1 MKKYENTPLAER
13 ERNAIDTAVRMLKKN
28 YPVETA
34 ILYGSK
40 TRGDDDEHSD
50 IDLLVITS
58 RPLHW
63 KEEKAI
69 VESLFD
75 VGMEFDVIFSPLF
88 VSNEEWEGG
97 VFTTFPIYKEIM
109 NNGALVA

>member
-13 ERNAIDTAVRMLKKN
+13 ERDAINTAVALLKKDH
-28 YPVETA
+28 PVKKA

-50 IDLLVITS
+50 IDLLIITS

-75 VGMEFDVIFSPLF
+75 IGMEHDVIFTPLF
-88 VSNEEWEGG
+88 VSDEEWEGG
-97 VFTTFPIYKEIM
+97 IFTTFPIYKEIM
-109 NNGALVA
+109 DDGALVA

>member
-1 MKKYENTPLAER
+1 MKKYENTPLVER
-13 ERNAIDTAVRMLKKN
+13 ERNAINAAVGFLKKN
-28 YPVETA
+28 HPVKTA

-40 TRGDDDEHSD
+40 TRGDHDEHSD
-50 IDLLVITS
+50 IDLLIITS

-75 VGMEFDVIFSPLF
+75 IGMQYDVIFSPLF
-88 VSNEEWEGG
+88 VPDEEWEGG
-97 VFTTFPIYKEIM
+97 IFTTFPIYKEIM
-109 NNGALVA
+109 NDGALVA